1 MNENNKFYLWFLLQF
16 LLSGEKKS
24 TIEAKLQSP
33 VERFIAH
40 LHNVSK
46 HSWFIAHKSRQK
58 QKQNQNKKHTFE
70 IAEQIIKLD
79 AIVGNIP
86 EGNDKG
92 N

>member
-1 MNENNKFYLWFLLQF
+1 MNENNKLYFWFLLQF

-24 TIEAKLQSP
+24 TIEAELQSP

-46 HSWFIAHKSRQK
+46 HSWFIAHKLRQK
-58 QKQNQNKKHTFE
+58 QKQNKKHTFE

-79 AIVGNIP
+79 AIVDNIP
-86 EGNDKG
+86 EGNDKE